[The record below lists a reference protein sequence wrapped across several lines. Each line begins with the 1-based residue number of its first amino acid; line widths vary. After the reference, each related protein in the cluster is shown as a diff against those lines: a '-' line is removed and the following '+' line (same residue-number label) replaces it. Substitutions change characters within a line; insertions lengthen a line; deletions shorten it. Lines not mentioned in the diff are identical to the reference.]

1 MKFKTVAEA
10 FNYYMGKGIGEIEAR
25 AAAIKAEIDSNANA
39 DINSLNIELEGLKQ
53 AKLNIEERSQKQP
66 SNFNPITG
74 MNFENKEQQMPE
86 DVLGSKEYRSAFYK
100 SLLGQEMTDFE
111 TKVFNQG
118 LKEAEKRA
126 SVFDTMT
133 SAAAVLPTQ
142 TLNEIVKK
150 ARTEGGLISVCRAFN
165 IPSKVSVPVGTPSD
179 NANWHT
185 EGEQVDSD
193 KTNITNVSFSAYEIL
208 KVMSLSVSAKKMSI
222 DAFESYIVDEL
233 TGCVMGTIENALVN
247 GTGSE
252 QGTGIL
258 NGVTWTD
265 GTNAFTYGKDTG
277 MTFKDVVKAPATLKK
292 GYAKGAVWAMN
303 TATLYNQFYG
313 LCDTTGRPIFLQDA
327 KVDGVGKVLGFPVV
341 VDDNIP
347 TDTILFG
354 NFNYMGY
361 NIPEGVLIES
371 SSQSSFRSALIDYRA
386 LAIADC
392 KPIVQEAFIK
402 FTREV

>member
-1 MKFKTVAEA
+1 MKFKSVAEA
-10 FNYYMGKGIGEIEAR
+10 FNYYKDQDAKVLDDRTR
-25 AAAIKAEIDSNANA
+25 AIQNEIDTNPDA
-39 DINSLNIELEGLKQ
+39 DLDALNIELEGIKQ
-53 AKLNIEERSQKQP
+53 AKAGMEERSQM
-66 SNFNPITG
+66 NFRSLNPITG
-74 MNFENKEQQMPE
+74 MNYNQEKEMPE
-86 DVLGSKEYRSAFYK
+86 DILGSKEYRSAFYK
-100 SLLGQEMTDFE
+100 SLLGQKLTDFE
-111 TKVFNQG
+111 KKVFNEG
-118 LKEAEKRA
+118 LAVAEKRA
-126 SVFDTMT
+126 NAFDTMT
-133 SAAAVLPTQ
+133 SAASVLPTQ

-185 EGEQVDSD
+185 EGQQVDSD
-193 KTNITNVSFSAYEIL
+193 KTGITNVSFNGYEIL

-222 DAFESYIVDEL
+222 EAFEAYIIEEL
-233 TGCVMGTIENALVN
+233 KGCVMGTIENALVN
-247 GTGSE
+247 GTGVD

-258 NGVTWTD
+258 NGITWVD
-265 GTNAFTYGKDTG
+265 NTNAFTYGKTTG
-277 MTFKDVVKAPATLKK
+277 MTFKDVVKAPGALKR

-313 LCDTTGRPIFLQDA
+313 MVDTNGNPIFLQDP

-341 VDDNIP
+341 VDDNLP

-361 NIPEGVLIES
+361 NLPEGVLIES

-402 FTREV
+402 FTRAV